1 MRLEEYPCNVYME
14 SICID
19 NIVIHCEPDGWINLG
34 TDGDEMDGRVDTV
47 SEPHTIDAPCDEVD
61 MPRQIPHH
69 MRYNITL
76 PSMDDSFDTHDRS
89 ITEHILCNGCTT
101 LLYDEMGVRIP
112 IY

>member
-1 MRLEEYPCNVYME
+1 ME

-19 NIVIHCEPDGWINLG
+19 NIVTHCEPDGWIKLG
-34 TDGDEMDGRVDTV
+34 NDVEEMNGRVDIIT
-47 SEPHTIDAPCDEVD
+47 SDLHTINATCDEVD
-61 MPRQIPHH
+61 IPPH
-69 MRYNITL
+69 MRYNIAL

-101 LLYDEMGVRIP
+101 LLYDEVGVRIH

>member
-1 MRLEEYPCNVYME
+1 ME

-19 NIVIHCEPDGWINLG
+19 NIVIHCEPDGWIKLG
-34 TDGDEMDGRVDTV
+34 KLGNDGEEMNDRVDIM
-47 SEPHTIDAPCDEVD
+47 SEPHTADATCDEVD
-61 MPRQIPHH
+61 IPQHIPHH
-69 MRYNITL
+69 MRYNIAL

-101 LLYDEMGVRIP
+101 ILYDEVGVRIP